1 MEHKPVISPDVLAR
15 YAGDAAA
22 EVRGVAGL
30 AESPLHRARSVEIDD
45 SAGALDLTVH
55 IELEWGTSASEVGRK
70 VQRRVRDYV
79 ESMTST
85 QVGAVEVLVERVT
98 APPASP

>member
-1 MEHKPVISPDVLAR
+1 MEHEPVISPDVLAR

-45 SAGALDLTVH
+45 SDGAIDLTVH
-55 IELEWGTSASEVGRK
+55 VELEWGRSASEVGRK

-79 ESMTST
+79 ESMTHKK
-85 QVGAVEVLVERVT
+85 VGAVEIVVERVT
-98 APPASP
+98 APPSR